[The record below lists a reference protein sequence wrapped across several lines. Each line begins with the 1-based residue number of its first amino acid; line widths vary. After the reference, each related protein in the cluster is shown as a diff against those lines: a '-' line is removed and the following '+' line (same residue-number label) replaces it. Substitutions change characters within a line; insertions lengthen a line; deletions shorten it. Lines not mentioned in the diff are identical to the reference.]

1 MKSRNIELEDDP
13 DVMEVKCKQLA
24 NAIQNAKHVV
34 VYTGAG
40 ISTAAKIPDYRGTK
54 GIWTLLQQGK
64 DIGYVLSTNTKD
76 SVKI

>member
-1 MKSRNIELEDDP
+1 MKKINAVKSRNDELEDEP
-13 DVMEVKCKQLA
+13 DLLEKKCKELA
-24 NAIQNAKHVV
+24 NAIQSAKHVV

-64 DIGYVLSTNTKD
+64 DIGYS
-76 SVKI
+76 